1 MSVLFSLAAFPPVG
15 GWGEETDDIS
25 DQSLS
30 AIGETRREL
39 EPKYVPQL
47 FLG

>member
-25 DQSLS
+25 DLRLS
-30 AIGETRREL
+30 ATGETRREL
-39 EPKYVPQL
+39 EQKCVPQL